1 MNRLSKEELKNL
13 VLTIPDKF
21 HWRQTTSHLF
31 KNFLIDN
38 FYNSKCDVLEV
49 GCHKGQTS
57 LILSHLFNNVFAI
70 NKNPPSK
77 DFPQQDNII
86 YEHMNSYEDPWK
98 ISKWKR
104 CDVVLIDCVHHY
116 TEVKKDTNNA
126 LKLDPKFLIYD
137 DYGDKRFRGVKK
149 YVDEF
154 IKKEKPKKVTK
165 FGLPR
170 DTDWIEY
177 MDTEGVLIEL

>member
-1 MNRLSKEELKNL
+1 MK
-13 VLTIPDKF
+13 
-21 HWRQTTSHLF
+21 
-31 KNFLIDN
+31 
-38 FYNSKCDVLEV
+38 
-49 GCHKGQTS
+49 
-57 LILSHLFNNVFAI
+57 HLFNNVFAI

-126 LKLDPKFLIYD
+126 LKLNPKFLIYD

>member
-1 MNRLSKEELKNL
+1 MFFAHGK
-13 VLTIPDKF
+13 T
-21 HWRQTTSHLF
+21 HLF
-31 KNFLIDN
+31 
-38 FYNSKCDVLEV
+38 Y
-49 GCHKGQTS
+49 
-57 LILSHLFNNVFAI
+57 NVFSI

>member
-57 LILSHLFNNVFAI
+57 NTL
-70 NKNPPSK
+70 
-77 DFPQQDNII
+77 
-86 YEHMNSYEDPWK
+86 
-98 ISKWKR
+98 
-104 CDVVLIDCVHHY
+104 
-116 TEVKKDTNNA
+116 T
-126 LKLDPKFLIYD
+126 
-137 DYGDKRFRGVKK
+137 
-149 YVDEF
+149 F
-154 IKKEKPKKVTK
+154 I
-165 FGLPR
+165 
-170 DTDWIEY
+170 
-177 MDTEGVLIEL
+177 